1 MSSNKQRLIIGLDYG
16 TTYTGVAFCDSS
28 AGGNIDSIQLIHNW
42 PGKSQNATNEKVP
55 SQVAYGSFP
64 EGRTYEWGNRIP
76 QRATRQVWTKLQLDE
91 GQKREELKML
101 LALLSGNME
110 NMSIGGS
117 SGDDD
122 NPPLYPGKQPQDVV
136 ADFLTGVSQHVVQT
150 LVNQFSHRLLSTL
163 QIEIV
168 ITVPAVWSDRA
179 KDLTFRA
186 VSKAGLGE
194 FKYTTSMIAEPE
206 AAAIYT
212 LKILKGGA
220 SGDDIKVGDHFVL
233 CDAGGGTVDLISY
246 RVSSVSPSFK
256 VEEAAVGTGDKCGA
270 TFVDRNFKEWLKG
283 KLGESNYKKIPKEKL
298 MIGSK
303 LMKEF
308 EDAKTSFS
316 GDGPD
321 GLITVP
327 SEVGITEDSSRGI
340 EDGEIMIT
348 APDFQEIFDPC
359 INRTLE
365 LIDGQIAAVHAK
377 GSQVKYVFLVGG
389 FGKSEYMFKKVQE
402 YCVARGLE
410 TRRPP
415 FPWSAVVRGAVAR
428 GLEGEGSGLVQLRMC
443 RRHYGTPVSE
453 HYDETKHSSE
463 DMYFDD
469 LTGEKFAKGQMHWLL
484 TKGESLSAAT
494 PKRVSIECCRTFRP
508 TDSRVFSA
516 KLVACN
522 DDYAP
527 RRYFENSVYNVCTL
541 HADISTV
548 PESKF
553 HQARRGIGGE
563 MFYIAEFKIE
573 IIAHGA
579 NLKFFLTFE
588 GQEYGS
594 VSANYDP

>member
-1 MSSNKQRLIIGLDYG
+1 MSSSKQKLIIGLDYG

-28 AGGNIDSIQLIHNW
+28 AGGSIEGIQLIHNW
-42 PGKSQNATNEKVP
+42 PGKAQNATNEKVP
-55 SQVAYGSFP
+55 SQVAYGSFA
-64 EGRTYEWGNRIP
+64 EGRTFEWGNRIP
-76 QRATRQVWTKLQLDE
+76 PRAERQVWTKLQLDE
-91 GQKREELKML
+91 GQRREELKML
-101 LALLSGNME
+101 LALLSGNLE

-117 SGDDD
+117 GEDDD

-136 ADFLTGVSQHVVQT
+136 ADFLTGVNEHVVQT
-150 LVNQFSHRLLSTL
+150 LIKQFSHRLLCTL

-179 KDLTFRA
+179 KDLTFQA
-186 VSKAGLGE
+186 VGKAGLGE

-212 LKILKGGA
+212 LKSLKGGA
-220 SGDDIKVGDHFVL
+220 SGDDIQVGDHFVL

-283 KLGESNYKKIPKEKL
+283 KLGEANYKKIPKEKL

-316 GDGPD
+316 GDGPE

-327 SEVGITEDSSRGI
+327 SEVGITEDASRGI
-340 EDGEIMIT
+340 EDGEILIT
-348 APDFQEIFDPC
+348 AADFQEIFDPC

-365 LIDGQIAAVHAK
+365 LIDGQIAAVQ
-377 GSQVKYVFLVGG
+377 SRDSRVKYVFLVGG

-453 HYDETKHSSE
+453 HFDETKHTAQ
-463 DMYFDD
+463 DMYVDD
-469 LTGEKFAKGQMHWLL
+469 LTGEGFAKGQMHWLL
-484 TKGESLSAAT
+484 TKGESLSATT

-541 HADISTV
+541 HADISAV

-553 HQARRGIGGE
+553 LQARRGLRGE